1 MFFDDLDDGIE
12 GEKIVRSVL
21 KCRHQKKLK
30 INFAGVLN
38 NATFAVPNKTGNKK
52 KG

>member
-1 MFFDDLDDGIE
+1 LFFGYFDDGIV
-12 GEKIVRSVL
+12 GEKIERSVL
-21 KCRHQKKLK
+21 KCRHEKKVK

-52 KG
+52 KS